1 MAIRINRVAS
11 RPTQTE
17 RKTTYRDLYLDLVE
31 SDQPYNDAMYG
42 KSTQIDLKTSIDEGA
57 IMNSLRNIFTT
68 NPGEKILDP
77 TFGLSLTRWL
87 FEPLD
92 EFIAQEIGEAIL
104 EGIEKF
110 EPRVSVRN
118 ITVNMNAEQNQYDL
132 KLVLT
137 IPSLNIIEKSYEAIL
152 NQPGFNF
159 LTNSTS

>member
-1 MAIRINRVAS
+1 MAIKVSRVAS
-11 RPTQTE
+11 RSTQTE
-17 RKTTYRDLYLDLVE
+17 RRTTYRDLHLDLTEDERPVT
-31 SDQPYNDAMYG
+31 SSLYG
-42 KSTQIDLKTSIDEGA
+42 KVTRLDLQTSIDEGA

-77 TFGLSLTRWL
+77 TFGLNLTKWL
-87 FEPLD
+87 FEPVD
-92 EFIAQEIGEAIL
+92 EFIAQEIGEAIV

-110 EPRVSVRN
+110 EPRVSVRS
-118 ITVNMNAEQNQYDL
+118 ITVNMDAERNQYDL

-137 IPSLNIIEKSYEAIL
+137 IPSLNIIDKTYEAIL

>member
-1 MAIRINRVAS
+1 MAIKVNRVAS

-17 RKTTYRDLYLDLVE
+17 RKTTFRDLHLDLVE
-31 SDQPYNDAMYG
+31 SDQPYNDSLYG
-42 KSTQIDLKTSIDEGA
+42 KSTQVDLKTSIDEGA

-68 NPGEKILDP
+68 NPGDKLLDP

-110 EPRVSVRN
+110 EPRVSVKN
-118 ITVNMNAEQNQYDL
+118 ITVNMNTEHNQYDL

-152 NQPGFNF
+152 NQPGFDF

>member
-1 MAIRINRVAS
+1 MAIKVTRVS
-11 RPTQTE
+11 SLPTQTE
-17 RKTTYRDLYLDLVE
+17 RKTTYRDLYLDLTE
-31 SDQPYNDAMYG
+31 SSSPQSETLYSKA
-42 KSTQIDLKTSIDEGA
+42 TQLDLATSIDEGA

-68 NPGEKILDP
+68 NPGEKLLDP

-92 EFIAQEIGEAIL
+92 EFIAQEIGEAIV

-110 EPRVSVRN
+110 EPRVSVKN
-118 ITVNMNAEQNQYDL
+118 ITVNMDIERNQYNL

-137 IPSLNIIEKSYEAIL
+137 IPSLNIIDKSYDAIL

>member
-11 RPTQTE
+11 QPTQTE

>member
-1 MAIRINRVAS
+1 M
-11 RPTQTE
+11 
-17 RKTTYRDLYLDLVE
+17 TTYRDLYLDLIE
-31 SDQPYNDAMYG
+31 SDQPYNDSLYG
-42 KSTQIDLKTSIDEGA
+42 KSTQVDLRTAIDEGA
-57 IMNSLRNIFTT
+57 ILNSLRNIFTT

-77 TFGLSLTRWL
+77 TFGLSLSRWL

-92 EFIAQEIGEAIL
+92 EFVAQEIGEAIV

-110 EPRVSVRN
+110 EPRVSVNN

-137 IPSLNIIEKSYEAIL
+137 IPSLNIIDKSYEAIL
-152 NQPGFNF
+152 KQPGFDF

>member
-1 MAIRINRVAS
+1 MAIKINRVAS
-11 RPTQTE
+11 PPTQTE
-17 RKTTYRDLYLDLVE
+17 RKTTYRDLYLDLAE
-31 SDQPYNDAMYG
+31 SEQPYNDTLYG
-42 KSTQIDLKTSIDEGA
+42 KSTQVDLMTAIDEGA

-68 NPGEKILDP
+68 SPGEKLLDP
-77 TFGLSLTRWL
+77 TFGLNLTRWL

-92 EFIAQEIGEAIL
+92 EFVAQEIGEAIV

-110 EPRVSVRN
+110 EPRVSVKN
-118 ITVNMNAEQNQYDL
+118 ITVNMNTERNQYDL

-152 NQPGFNF
+152 NQPGFDF

>member
-1 MAIRINRVAS
+1 MAIKVNRVANQ
-11 RPTQTE
+11 PTQTE
-17 RKTTYRDLYLDLVE
+17 RRVTYRDLYLDLVE

-42 KSTQIDLKTSIDEGA
+42 KSTQIDLKTSSDEGA

-92 EFIAQEIGEAIL
+92 EFVAQEIGEAIV

-110 EPRVSVRN
+110 EPRVSIKN
-118 ITVNMNAEQNQYDL
+118 ITVNMNAEHNQYDL

-152 NQPGFNF
+152 NQPGFDF

>member
-1 MAIRINRVAS
+1 MAIKVNRVAS

-31 SDQPYNDAMYG
+31 DERPVTNSLYG
-42 KSTQIDLKTSIDEGA
+42 KVTRLDLHTSIDEGA

-77 TFGLSLTRWL
+77 TFGLNLTKWL
-87 FEPLD
+87 FEPVD
-92 EFIAQEIGEAIL
+92 EFIAQEIGEAIM

-110 EPRVSVRN
+110 EPRVSIKN
-118 ITVNMNAEQNQYDL
+118 ITVNMDAERNQYDL

-137 IPSLNIIEKSYEAIL
+137 IPSLNIIDKTYDAIL